1 MMGRRS
7 APSKCF
13 AHRAKPWRRANSLCP
28 SIKNWV
34 PRHALRVWDGAAS
47 QNLGQRRI
55 LIKHIKAPGVLLLL
69 AAPRRGLFLC
79 VLYFASSIKIPEIN
93 RFPGF
98 LARQKGIEPPASPL
112 GEPLNICH
120 LCSPMYRKAF
130 IRQAFFVFRVAP
142 CSSKFTGVVRCSP
155 VLFSS
160 FLDFS
165 KKGNKNI
172 FHLPPIL
179 AQF

>member
-13 AHRAKPWRRANSLCP
+13 AHRAKPWRWANSLR
-28 SIKNWV
+28 SSMKNWG

-55 LIKHIKAPGVLLLL
+55 LIKDIKASGVLLLL

-112 GEPLNICH
+112 GGARSILLSYWRIFSLAIQPLY
-120 LCSPMYRKAF
+120 CSPPPENCQRESCPAP
-130 IRQAFFVFRVAP
+130 FVL
-142 CSSKFTGVVRCSP
+142 C
-155 VLFSS
+155 
-160 FLDFS
+160 
-165 KKGNKNI
+165 
-172 FHLPPIL
+172 
-179 AQF
+179 

>member
-1 MMGRRS
+1 MGRRS

-55 LIKHIKAPGVLLLL
+55 LIKQIKAPGVLLLL

-112 GEPLNICH
+112 GVHCAVFQVVLRHLLNPPES
-120 LCSPMYRKAF
+120 L
-130 IRQAFFVFRVAP
+130 
-142 CSSKFTGVVRCSP
+142 
-155 VLFSS
+155 LFQRIPG
-160 FLDFS
+160 D
-165 KKGNKNI
+165 
-172 FHLPPIL
+172 
-179 AQF
+179 